1 MSDSQVTI
9 RAKVLDIIDDFNG
22 YSNYVFENLDYTDWT
37 NHYIMCTRYPNWEG
51 GIPIIG
57 TEGFLVYT
65 YIVAGESYFDSKAS
79 KEDIYRYSHI
89 RFDKFL
95 PLQKKIDS
103 IMIME

>member
-95 PLQKKIDS
+95 PLQKKIDNM
-103 IMIME
+103 MIME